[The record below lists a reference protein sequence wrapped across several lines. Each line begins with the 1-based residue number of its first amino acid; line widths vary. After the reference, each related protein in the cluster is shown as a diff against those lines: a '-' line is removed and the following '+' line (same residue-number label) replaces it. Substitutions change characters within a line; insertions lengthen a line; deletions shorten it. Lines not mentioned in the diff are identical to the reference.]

1 MNIHFCVQ
9 GPDGR
14 GYITQPF
21 TGPDISNSPQQA
33 ASDPSHPLRP
43 EDREATPR
51 SRHTTAGAP
60 VTNYIPGLYL
70 DTLKTKKRRKKKTKS
85 KPPVEKSKIFMSSS
99 DSDTKGDVR
108 ETMKDIEPS
117 HFNDDDFEFEA
128 PDAINEIEIKLTDD
142 LTNSLVNPPV
152 EDFEFENEEIAEE
165 ITNFTKSETAHE
177 LPTNIQCSYS
187 EAVSKSLKEV
197 LLNLEESTIP
207 TDVEVQKSPEKP
219 SNVKKSKS
227 KNKSRKKKPKVTII
241 EIEKTIES
249 PAIQIDEEEN
259 TENTSGS
266 VPNCPDL
273 HPDDTITEPIAISYE
288 AQSETE
294 VEASS
299 EVRLRPHRRRKRKV
313 RERQDQSPVQRVL
326 VVDEQV

>member
-21 TGPDISNSPQQA
+21 TGPDLSNSPQQA
-33 ASDPSHPLRP
+33 ASDPSHTLRP

-51 SRHTTAGAP
+51 SRHTTADAP

-70 DTLKTKKRRKKKTKS
+70 DTIKTKKRRKKKTKS

-241 EIEKTIES
+241 EIEKTLES
-249 PAIQIDEEEN
+249 PAIQIDEEEY
-259 TENTSGS
+259 TENISGS

-299 EVRLRPHRRRKRKV
+299 EVRVRPHRRRKRKV